1 MRFRGTWFGVVVIA
15 CALGVLLT
23 TSAALGTPTGR
34 AASPPIDIE
43 LAVDT
48 TGSMDDSIQHVRD
61 LADKLVAGVL
71 GVGANVRF
79 SIVSF
84 RDPHNPGGEYQVLQP
99 MTTDAGALTGAI
111 ALLHT
116 VRNPWPQNVADESY
130 NLVFH
135 NSYSDSR
142 TGWRADSRK
151 LVVVIGD
158 AEPYGAGKAAL
169 AGCHSVISDPDGF
182 NTATELSAMQK
193 AGRTLLMVR
202 SASGATS
209 VDLACYRTMAAR
221 AYIGGSAAD
230 DTSADDISSA
240 VLQLV
245 QKSLAPLDTRVMPIF
260 LGPGNSGQIDIR
272 VRNPNAFPV
281 TLQGITVAPPAS
293 FVASVRLPRGWS
305 ASSDGT
311 LSVSPALVLASGGSY
326 ITSLTLRAPVSGIAV
341 PFGVSASVALP
352 DGTLIAP
359 RTTTKLVFGRSFT
372 VRVSNATGS
381 GRLGTINL
389 AFPQLQGALT
399 RATVKGSL
407 SLGKTGKLRATFG
420 AATLSQRAGT
430 ARLTLSGKWRRSLA
444 CDQRTAK
451 VVLSL
456 ASGFSLQPASGTYS
470 YLPPCAKR
478 LVRVGVNASVGTR

>member
-1 MRFRGTWFGVVVIA
+1 MRFRATWFGLVVTA
-15 CALGVLLT
+15 CVVGFSLT
-23 TSAALGTPTGR
+23 TSAALGTPTMHTT
-34 AASPPIDIE
+34 SPPIDIE

-48 TGSMDDSIQHVRD
+48 TGSMDDSIQNVRD

-99 MTTDAGALTGAI
+99 MTTDAGALTSAI
-111 ALLHT
+111 AQLHT

-142 TGWRADSRK
+142 TGWRADARK

-169 AGCHSVISDPDGF
+169 AGCHSVNSDPDGF

-230 DTSADDISSA
+230 DTSADDIGSA

-245 QKSLAPLDTRVMPIF
+245 QTSLAPIDTRVMPIF
-260 LGPGNSGQIDIR
+260 LGPRNSGHIDIR
-272 VRNPNAFPV
+272 VRNPNGFPL
-281 TLQGITVAPPAS
+281 TLQGITVSPPAS
-293 FVASVRLPRGWS
+293 IVAGVRLPRGWS

-311 LSVSPALVLASGGSY
+311 LSVGPERVLASGASY
-326 ITSLTLRAPVSGIAV
+326 ITSLTLRVPASAVAV
-341 PFGVSASVALP
+341 PFGVSARIALP
-352 DGTLIAP
+352 DGTLITP
-359 RTTTKLVFGRSFT
+359 RTTTRLAFGHSFT
-372 VRVSNATGS
+372 VRVSTATGS
-381 GRLGTINL
+381 RRLGTINL
-389 AFPQLQGALT
+389 AFTQHKAALT
-399 RATVKGSL
+399 RAAVKGFL
-407 SLGKTGKLRATFG
+407 SFGKAGRLRATFA
-420 AATLSQRAGT
+420 AATLSQHAGS
-430 ARLTLSGKWRRSLA
+430 ARLTLSGKWRRSLV
-444 CDQRTAK
+444 CDQRTAN

-456 ASGFSLQPASGTYS
+456 ASSFSQQPAHGAYS

-478 LVRVGVNASVGTR
+478 LVHVGVNASVATR